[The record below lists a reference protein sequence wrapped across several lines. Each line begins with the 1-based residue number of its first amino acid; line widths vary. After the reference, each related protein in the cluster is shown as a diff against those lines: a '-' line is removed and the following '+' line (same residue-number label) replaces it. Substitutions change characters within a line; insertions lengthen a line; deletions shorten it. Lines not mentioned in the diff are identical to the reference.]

1 MNTNERFDR
10 LDTFIAEDRL
20 VRKAWG
26 DGQERACLLL
36 ALAPEVETVG
46 VIERCPASVLPAW
59 LAHLTPS
66 MDDCGSEAAWPAMVR
81 RYARVV
87 RRGATTLDDVGWRLV
102 LARTMLAVLAEAKP
116 HDTSGLCARVSGL
129 WVRVLADDEPRE
141 EEWEVAEAEAEAVKD
156 RLAEMTAA
164 SAEMTAASAGWAA
177 ASAGWAAGSA
187 WCVGCGRGGS
197 DAPSWAA
204 AEAAVGWA
212 VEAAVGWAVDAS
224 EGWAR
229 MAAGEA
235 TWDCMT
241 TAILDSIEVE
251 CDRELKEKP

>member
-1 MNTNERFDR
+1 MTINERFDR

-36 ALAPEVETVG
+36 ALAPEVVTVG
-46 VIERCPASVLPAW
+46 VGERCPASVLPQWFARI
-59 LAHLTPS
+59 TPS
-66 MDDCGSEAAWPAMVR
+66 MADCGSEAAWPAMVR

-87 RRGATTLDDVGWRLV
+87 RRGATTLDDVGWRRV

-116 HDTSGLCARVSGL
+116 HDTSGLCARVSAL
-129 WVRVLADDEPRE
+129 WVRVLAGDEPLK
-141 EEWEVAEAEAEAVKD
+141 EEWPVAEAGKG
-156 RLAEMTAA
+156 RLAALWARSAAGA
-164 SAEMTAASAGWAA
+164 SAKGSAIAAAWAA
-177 ASAGWAAGSA
+177 ANADQAG
-187 WCVGCGRGGS
+187 R
-197 DAPSWAA
+197 D
-204 AEAAVGWA
+204 
-212 VEAAVGWAVDAS
+212 
-224 EGWAR
+224 
-229 MAAGEA
+229 A

>member
-46 VIERCPASVLPAW
+46 VVERCPASVLPAW
-59 LAHLTPS
+59 FAHLTPS
-66 MDDCGSEAAWPAMVR
+66 IADCGSEAAWPAMVR

-87 RRGATTLDDVGWRLV
+87 RRGATTLDDAGWRLV

-141 EEWEVAEAEAEAVKD
+141 EEWEVAEAEAVKD
-156 RLAEMTAA
+156 RLAVLVAASAAMTAA
-164 SAEMTAASAGWAA
+164 A
-177 ASAGWAAGSA
+177 AGWAAGSA
-187 WCVGCGRGGS
+187 WAAAEAA

-204 AEAAVGWA
+204 A
-212 VEAAVGWAVDAS
+212 EAAVGWAVDAS